1 MLFFSFRL
9 VPRPVFLRPGLAA
22 LALGLALLVGA
33 GPARAQLGTG
43 QDDAFRLLGLSP
55 TARSAAMA
63 GAVSARA
70 DGGLDAGLYSPALLS
85 DRHEGLATVSY
96 FNHLAGVWAGYAA
109 YARPMPRFG
118 GTAAAH
124 LRYLSYGELD
134 GRDEVGQETGT
145 FSAGE
150 VALTLSYARAVNERI
165 RAGANAHA
173 VISTIDDANASAVA
187 FDAGA
192 AYLVPELAL
201 TVTGSIH
208 HAGLTLSRYADAE
221 TPLPFDV
228 RLAVSKRLAR
238 VPLTL
243 SMTGYDLTSFS
254 GGGSAG
260 TQAMRHVVF
269 GGELQ
274 LGALALRGGL
284 NPRLRDDLGTSG
296 RLDFSGAG
304 LGVGLQLKRIGVDYA
319 YNGWSQ
325 FGGLHHFTIQ
335 ARLR

>member
-1 MLFFSFRL
+1 MLFFPPLS
-9 VPRPVFLRPGLAA
+9 AA
-22 LALGLALLVGA
+22 LRASGLALLVIGA
-33 GPARAQLGTG
+33 ALAAAPARAQLGTAQG
-43 QDDAFRLLGLSP
+43 DAFRLLGLSP

-85 DRHEGLATVSY
+85 ERHEGLATVSY
-96 FNHLAGVWAGYAA
+96 FNHVAGIWAGYAA
-109 YARPMPRFG
+109 YAREMPRFG

-134 GRDEVGQETGT
+134 GRDEIGQETGA

-150 VALTLSYARAVNERI
+150 VALTLSYAREINERF
-165 RAGANAHA
+165 RAGGNAHA
-173 VISTIDDANASAVA
+173 VFATIDDAGASAVA
-187 FDAGA
+187 LDAGV
-192 AYLVPELAL
+192 AYLVPELLL
-201 TVTGSIH
+201 TVTGSVH

-243 SMTGYDLTSFS
+243 SVTGYDLTQFD

-260 TQAMRHVVF
+260 RQALRHVVL

-304 LGVGLQLKRIGVDYA
+304 LGVGLQLSRIGVDYA

-325 FGGLHHFTIQ
+325 FGGLHHFTVQ

>member
-1 MLFFSFRL
+1 MPAVLRL
-9 VPRPVFLRPGLAA
+9 PFVLLAFLLCS
-22 LALGLALLVGA
+22 
-33 GPARAQLGTG
+33 PAQAQLGTAQG
-43 QDDAFRLLGLSP
+43 DAFKLFGLSP

-63 GAVSARA
+63 GAVSARP

-85 DRHEGLATVSY
+85 DRHEGIATVSY
-96 FNHLAGVWAGYAA
+96 FNHLTDIWAGYAA
-109 YARPMPRFG
+109 YARRMPRFG
-118 GTAAAH
+118 GTAAVH
-124 LRYLSYGELD
+124 LRYLSYGEFD

-145 FSAGE
+145 FSAGD
-150 VALTLSYARAVNERI
+150 VALTLSYARALNERV
-165 RAGANAHA
+165 RAGANVHA
-173 VISTIDDANASAVA
+173 VVSSIEDASASAVA
-187 FDAGA
+187 FDVGA

-201 TVTGSIH
+201 TVTGSVH
-208 HAGLTLSRYADAE
+208 HAGAVLSRYAEAE

-228 RLAVSKRLAR
+228 RLAVSKKLAR

-243 SMTGYDLTSFS
+243 SVTGYDLTTFE

-260 TQAMRHVVF
+260 EQALRHVVL

-274 LGALALRGGL
+274 LGALAVRGGL

-304 LGVGLQLKRIGVDYA
+304 LGAGLQLKRVGVDYA

-325 FGGLHHFTIQ
+325 FGGLHQFTLH
-335 ARLR
+335 ARIR